1 MRRWIQE
8 QLNEKAEIQCHKD
21 DGDAAYAQM
30 LKAVEEIRDAADKEE
45 KEMKAYLN
53 KTVSESNAALIAAKK
68 QLLAGSCYCCY

>member
-8 QLNEKAEIQCHKD
+8 QLNEKAEIQSHKD

-45 KEMKAYLN
+45 KEMKGYWWILF
-53 KTVSESNAALIAAKK
+53 
-68 QLLAGSCYCCY
+68 